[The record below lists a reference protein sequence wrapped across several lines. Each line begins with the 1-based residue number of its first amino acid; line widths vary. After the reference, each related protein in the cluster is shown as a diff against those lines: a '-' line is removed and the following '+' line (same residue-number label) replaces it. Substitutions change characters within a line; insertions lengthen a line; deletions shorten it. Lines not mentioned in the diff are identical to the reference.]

1 MTKNSEKLLTNLYN
15 AFDPFYPLPA
25 NDPQYVD
32 CQEAR
37 GDGNIIEDLG
47 VRIQRRSERMTCQL
61 YTGHRGAGKSTEL
74 LRLQQYL
81 QTKGCFV
88 VYFAAEEED
97 IDPEDTEYTDIL
109 LACTKH
115 LLKKLSSNSK
125 SPALLN
131 WVKSRGNELKDL
143 AQMEVNIDSISLES
157 QITLFTKLT
166 ANIKAVPSL
175 RQEIRRKI
183 NPHTTTLIT
192 ALNEYIAGSK
202 ENLPQGY
209 NQLVVIV
216 DNLDRIVIVNKAEGS
231 NNHDEIFINRCEQLK
246 GLDCHVIY
254 TLPISMMYSDRA
266 NELAS
271 NYDNTEILPM
281 IMVRTRDGNIY
292 EPGLKKMKELI
303 WKRVSPFSSN
313 LSLETGLFENPEI
326 LNQICLMSGGHV
338 RNMLQLMEEAI
349 QRTEELPISTKAV
362 QRSITKARDPFRRNI
377 NDGEWKILAE
387 VSRSKEI
394 KNEDECRK
402 LLFNRCILE
411 YRYFDEAGEIQYW
424 HDVHPLI
431 KGIKQFQDS
440 LAQLPEIQ
448 P

>member
-1 MTKNSEKLLTNLYN
+1 MTQKSEKLLTNLYN

-25 NDPQYVD
+25 GDPQYVD
-32 CQEAR
+32 CREVR
-37 GDGNIIEDLG
+37 GDGDITVDLG
-47 VRIQRRSERMTCQL
+47 TKIQRLQRMTCQL

-74 LRLQQYL
+74 LRLEQHL
-81 QTKGCFV
+81 DEKGCFV

-97 IDPEDTEYTDIL
+97 IEPEDTEYTDIL

-131 WVKSRGNELKDL
+131 WVKSRGAELKDL
-143 AQMEVNIDSISLES
+143 AQMDVALDSISLES
-157 QITLFTKLT
+157 QITLFAKLT
-166 ANIKAVPSL
+166 ANIRGVPSL
-175 RQEIRRKI
+175 RQEIRQKI
-183 NPHTTTLIT
+183 NPHTTTLIA
-192 ALNEYIAGSK
+192 ALNEYIADAK
-202 ENLPQGY
+202 QHLPPGKT
-209 NQLVVIV
+209 QLAVIV
-216 DNLDRIVIVNKAEGS
+216 DNLDRIVPLIVAEGR
-231 NNHDEIFINRCEQLK
+231 NNHDEIFIDRCGQLK

-254 TLPISMMYSDRA
+254 TLPISMMYSNRA

-281 IMVRTRDGNIY
+281 IMVQTPDGNPH
-292 EPGLKKMKELI
+292 EPGLNKLKELI
-303 WKRVSPFSSN
+303 RKRVSHFSPN
-313 LSLETGLFENPEI
+313 LSLETELFENKEI

-349 QRTEELPISTKAV
+349 QRTEKLPISATAV
-362 QRSITKARDPFRRNI
+362 QRAITKIRDPFRRTVD
-377 NDGEWKILAE
+377 DGEWQILAK

-394 KNEDECRK
+394 TNEEECRK
-402 LLFNRCILE
+402 LLFNRCVLE

-431 KGIKQFQDS
+431 KGIKQFKDS
-440 LAQLPEIQ
+440 LAQLQ

>member
-1 MTKNSEKLLTNLYN
+1 M
-15 AFDPFYPLPA
+15 
-25 NDPQYVD
+25 
-32 CQEAR
+32 
-37 GDGNIIEDLG
+37 
-47 VRIQRRSERMTCQL
+47 
-61 YTGHRGAGKSTEL
+61 
-74 LRLQQYL
+74 LRLQEYL
-81 QTKGCFV
+81 QTNGCFV

-125 SPALLN
+125 SPALFN
-131 WVKSRGNELKDL
+131 WVKSRWDELKDL
-143 AQMEVNIDSISLES
+143 AQMEVEFESISLES
-157 QITLFTKLT
+157 QITLFAKLT
-166 ANIKAVPSL
+166 ANIRAVPSL

-183 NPHTTTLIT
+183 NPHTTTLIA
-192 ALNEYIAGSK
+192 ALNEYIADAK
-202 ENLPQGY
+202 QHLPQGCT
-209 NQLVVIV
+209 QLAVIV
-216 DNLDRIVIVNKAEGS
+216 DNLDRIVLLTGAKGS
-231 NNHDEIFINRCEQLK
+231 NNYDDIFINRCGQLK

-254 TLPISMMYSDRA
+254 TLPISMMYSDSA

-281 IMVRTRDGNIY
+281 IMVRTREGDIY
-292 EPGLKKMKELI
+292 ESGLSKMKELI
-303 WKRVSPFSSN
+303 SKRVSPLSPN
-313 LSLETGLFENPEI
+313 LSLETKLFENLEI

-349 QRTEELPISTKAV
+349 QRTEELPISAKAV
-362 QRSITKARDPFRRNI
+362 QRAITKVRDPFRRNI

-411 YRYFDEAGEIQYW
+411 YRYFDEAGDIQYW

-440 LAQLPEIQ
+440 LAQLEP
-448 P
+448 

>member
-1 MTKNSEKLLTNLYN
+1 MSQESEQLLTNLYN
-15 AFDPFYPLPA
+15 AFDPFYPLQA
-25 NDPQYVD
+25 GDPQYVN

-47 VRIQRRSERMTCQL
+47 LKIQRRTQRMTCQL

-74 LRLQQYL
+74 LRLKQYL

-115 LLKKLSSNSK
+115 LLNKLSSNSK
-125 SPALLN
+125 SPALFN
-131 WVKSRGNELKDL
+131 WVKRRWDELKDL
-143 AQMEVNIDSISLES
+143 AQMEVEFDSISLES
-157 QITLFTKLT
+157 QLTLFAKLT
-166 ANIKAVPSL
+166 ANIRAVPSL

-183 NPHTTTLIT
+183 NPHTTTLIK
-192 ALNEYIAGSK
+192 ALNEYIADAK
-202 ENLPQGY
+202 ENLPKGY
-209 NQLVVIV
+209 TQLAVIV
-216 DNLDRIVIVNKAEGS
+216 DNLDRIVLLTRAEGS
-231 NNHDEIFINRCEQLK
+231 NNHDDIFINRCGQLK

-254 TLPISMMYSDRA
+254 TLPISMMYSDSA

-281 IMVRTRDGNIY
+281 IMVRTRDGDIY
-292 EPGLKKMKELI
+292 ESGLSKMKELI
-303 WKRVSPFSSN
+303 SKRVSPLSPN
-313 LSLETGLFENPEI
+313 LSLETGLFENLEI

-362 QRSITKARDPFRRNI
+362 QRAITKARDPFRRNV

-411 YRYFDEAGEIQYW
+411 YRYFDEAGDIQYW

-440 LAQLPEIQ
+440 FAQLEL
-448 P
+448 

>member
-1 MTKNSEKLLTNLYN
+1 MTQESEKLLTNLYN

-25 NDPQYVD
+25 GDPQYVD
-32 CQEAR
+32 CREVR
-37 GDGNIIEDLG
+37 GDGDITVDLG
-47 VRIQRRSERMTCQL
+47 KKIQQSQRMTCQL

-74 LRLQQYL
+74 LRLEQHL
-81 QTKGCFV
+81 QNKGCFV

-131 WVKSRGNELKDL
+131 WVKSRGGELKEL
-143 AQMEVNIDSISLES
+143 AQMDVALDSISLES
-157 QITLFTKLT
+157 QITLFAKLT
-166 ANIKAVPSL
+166 ANIRAVPSL
-175 RQEIRRKI
+175 RQEIRKKI
-183 NPHTTTLIT
+183 NPHTTTLIA
-192 ALNEYIAGSK
+192 ALNEYIADAK
-202 ENLPQGY
+202 QHLPPGY
-209 NQLVVIV
+209 TQLAVIV
-216 DNLDRIVIVNKAEGS
+216 DNLDRIVPLIVAEGR
-231 NNHDEIFINRCEQLK
+231 NNHDEIFIDRCGQLK

-254 TLPISMMYSDRA
+254 TLPISMMYSNRA

-281 IMVRTRDGNIY
+281 IMVQTPDGNIH
-292 EPGLKKMKELI
+292 EPGVNIIKELI
-303 WKRVSPFSSN
+303 RKRVSVFSPN
-313 LSLETGLFENPEI
+313 LSLETGLFENLEI

-349 QRTEELPISTKAV
+349 QRTEKLPISATAV
-362 QRSITKARDPFRRNI
+362 QRAITKIRDPFRRTVD
-377 NDGEWKILAE
+377 DGEWQILAK

-394 KNEDECRK
+394 KNEEECRK
-402 LLFNRCILE
+402 LLFNRGVLE
-411 YRYFDEAGEIQYW
+411 YRYLDEAGEIQYW

-431 KGIKQFQDS
+431 KGIKQFKHS
-440 LAQLPEIQ
+440 LAQLQ

>member
-1 MTKNSEKLLTNLYN
+1 MSQNSEQLLTKLYN

-25 NDPQYVD
+25 GDPQYVN

-37 GDGNIIEDLG
+37 GDGDITVDLG
-47 VRIQRRSERMTCQL
+47 KKILRRSQRMTCQL

-74 LRLQQYL
+74 LRLQEYL
-81 QTKGCFV
+81 QTNGCFV

-125 SPALLN
+125 SPALFN
-131 WVKSRGNELKDL
+131 WVKSRWDELKDL
-143 AQMEVNIDSISLES
+143 AQMEVEFESISLES
-157 QITLFTKLT
+157 QITLFAKLT
-166 ANIKAVPSL
+166 ANIRAVPSL

-183 NPHTTTLIT
+183 NPHTTTLIA
-192 ALNEYIAGSK
+192 ALNEYIADAK
-202 ENLPQGY
+202 QHLPQGCT
-209 NQLVVIV
+209 QLAVIV
-216 DNLDRIVIVNKAEGS
+216 DNLDRIVLLTGAKGS
-231 NNHDEIFINRCEQLK
+231 NNYDDIFINRCGQLK

-254 TLPISMMYSDRA
+254 TLPISMMYSDSA

-281 IMVRTRDGNIY
+281 IMVRTREGDIY
-292 EPGLKKMKELI
+292 ESGLSKMKELI
-303 WKRVSPFSSN
+303 SKRVSPLSPN
-313 LSLETGLFENPEI
+313 LSLETKLFENLEI

-349 QRTEELPISTKAV
+349 QRTEELPISAKAV
-362 QRSITKARDPFRRNI
+362 QRAITKVRDPFRRNI

-411 YRYFDEAGEIQYW
+411 YRYFDEAGDIQYW

-440 LAQLPEIQ
+440 LAQLEP
-448 P
+448 